1 VKNRRWS
8 DVPSQPEYG
17 NVRRHRSPYMQQRKR
32 KDRSEG
38 ILAGLGCMGVSL
50 VILANVAWWAFVVW
64 VIYKVVMWLT
74 AQDL

>member
-38 ILAGLGCMGVSL
+38 TL